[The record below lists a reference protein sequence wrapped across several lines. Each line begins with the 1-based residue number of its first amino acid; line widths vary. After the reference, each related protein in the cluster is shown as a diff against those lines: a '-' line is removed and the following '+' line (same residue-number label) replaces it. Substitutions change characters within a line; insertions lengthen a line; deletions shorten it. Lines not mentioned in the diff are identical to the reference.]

1 MTTPSPSA
9 AVAVGSGSSTSDDL
23 ESFLTSPSS
32 LSPASIFGLLT
43 SSPLALRPAVLDYY
57 ATLIDNCAGMH
68 FNSALKNNFA
78 ANLPN
83 LRYFG
88 SHFEPLVCG
97 SATWASL
104 MAQWALAVLGELSS
118 KYADKVSLTLLS
130 HLASP

>member
-1 MTTPSPSA
+1 MPTPTTSA
-9 AVAVGSGSSTSDDL
+9 TAAGPGSTTSDDL

-32 LSPASIFGLLT
+32 LGPSAIFGLLT

-68 FNSALKNNFA
+68 FNSATRNNFA

-88 SHFEPLVCG
+88 ANFEPLVCG

-104 MAQWALAVLGELSS
+104 MAQWALAVLGDLSS
-118 KYADKVSLTLLS
+118 KYADKV
-130 HLASP
+130 